1 MQRTLGILVYLLHF
15 VHLIFLIFN
24 SQLNTMLE
32 ELFNLVKGSAQETV
46 VNNPEVPND
55 QNDEIVAEATNTVAS
70 GLRNMVAGGGLQNI
84 LSLFGNNTGGNQ
96 QQQGSS
102 GLLSNPIVNMMVG
115 HFAGK
120 LMSKFNLG
128 GAQANNV
135 ANNLI
140 PSVISN
146 LVNKSNDPGNGSFS
160 IESLLNSITG
170 GASNQVVQQQQESGN
185 SGFNISDLIGQF
197 TGGGNT
203 QQSGG
208 GGGLMDIVSQLA
220 GGAQAQQQKNG
231 GGGLM
236 DLIKG
241 FMQK

>member
-1 MQRTLGILVYLLHF
+1 
-15 VHLIFLIFN
+15 
-24 SQLNTMLE
+24 MLE
-32 ELFNLVKGSAQETV
+32 ELFNLVKENASDVV
-46 VNNPEVPND
+46 VNNPDIPNEH
-55 QNDEIVAEATNTVAS
+55 NDEVVAEATNTVAS

-84 LSLFGNNTGGNQ
+84 ISMFTGGNQ
-96 QQQGSS
+96 QAGGNDKSS
-102 GLLSNPIVNMMVG
+102 LLSNPIVNMMVG

-128 GAQANNV
+128 GTQANSV

-146 LVNKSNDPGNGSFS
+146 LISKSNSSDNNGFS
-160 IESLLNSITG
+160 LEGLLNSITG
-170 GASNQVVQQQQESGN
+170 GQTQQVVQDQQASGN
-185 SGFNISDLIGQF
+185 TGFNFQNLISQF
-197 TGGGNT
+197 TGGG
-203 QQSGG
+203 QSGG

-220 GGAQAQQQKNG
+220 GGAQNQQAKNG

-241 FMQK
+241 FIK